1 MGNSSQP
8 PGSTQP
14 SPSTVVPIVT
24 SHPAYAEN
32 RRAAASSHA
41 PLSPPDVTVRHE
53 PAPLPAAPPPH
64 PPTGMTPAR
73 LRLVEISSHAFFSMW
88 KTRMAEERSRGEA
101 TEGGDSTFEFVAADH
116 RLQYLELLKLDGAVE
131 IQFVSMDDEDTFLGA
146 PSNCRS
152 TLSWRVSPG
161 GWICVPKDLD
171 PDAHRVQLSNRWW
184 AGLKQCLNPA
194 LRGLMRYDLFE
205 ARFLRLFITPVP
217 GEECVR
223 AIVTTNMPVVVRDL
237 LERGGH
243 SHGGEFLSKCVIAR
257 PPGEFPA
264 TLDDLFDG
272 NRLEH
277 QADMFRDP
285 ELIRLVPPAGG
296 TGDQLTG
303 SVDSPDGEAREDQ
316 SSNPCTAHS
325 CPVATSTQQTATTAT
340 AAACTVSMAT
350 TLEPPNNTAAS
361 ASKALQDTHPQ
372 PPLLDR
378 GPARPLPMLVRQ
390 TSAGAHAQPTTTHLF
405 PHQQRTVSW
414 MLDVEAGMCD
424 PLFVPQSV
432 LFGTSNAYHR
442 GVWYDV
448 RERSTDFMLSAK
460 VECLCA
466 AGGGLPL
473 GGVVAHP
480 VGSGKTVIAA
490 EVISRTRHLGPT
502 AVYVPPHITRQWH
515 SELLRFVPGIR
526 VEVVGDTI
534 PLHPI
539 TADVLIIPHNLTE
552 AYEWVAKRSPFY
564 RIIVDEPQEVVKKH
578 NVFTSLV
585 RNGATRRWLLTATPD
600 PLPLMMLLALG
611 LDTTVARTLPYD
623 SMLFWFSRT
632 RCRRDPPFLCLP
644 VPPLQVHMHPV
655 TLQWQ
660 EMSVLHSFT
669 LQDDLQSAIRL
680 ASFFHLVHR
689 GGGEGGGLHGAK
701 TFVSMDDW
709 VHQHREAL
717 LEELTAARMELSRLE
732 RQVTFERSA
741 YAEEMKR
748 RGVAEGVARI
758 EASGATADVIRIA
771 DVVDEEDVGVSF
783 VLLQERSGVSKNVG
797 TLERRL
803 AFLKTVTESITPE
816 AECMICMNALDDRV
830 VSIMPCLHCVCEVCA
845 LELFRGASSASCPLC
860 RMSALKKD
868 VCRFV
873 CSPKSVVEDH
883 TQQTYGS
890 KIACVTAQ
898 LLTILDTHPE
908 DKVLV
913 FGQWQDLLRQMC
925 LAMPTGLQ
933 YCFLDGPLSQRC
945 DTIEE
950 FRSNPMKRVLIL
962 SSESQSSGA
971 NLEVAN
977 HVIIVHPYCPPGVT
991 SVGVVPLAQA
1001 QAFEQQAIGRVL
1013 RFPQSK
1019 PVHVYRFYSV
1029 GTPEEELYIHWGW
1042 AGHN

>member
-361 ASKALQDTHPQ
+361 TSKAPQDTRPQ
-372 PPLLDR
+372 PSLLDR

-552 AYEWVAKRSPFY
+552 A
-564 RIIVDEPQEVVKKH
+564 
-578 NVFTSLV
+578 
-585 RNGATRRWLLTATPD
+585 NGATRRWLLTATPD
-600 PLPLMMLLALG
+600 PLTPMMLLALG

-783 VLLQERSGVSKNVG
+783 VLLQERRWCEQECRHPGEATGLPQDRHGEHHPGGRVHD
-797 TLERRL
+797 LHERAGR
-803 AFLKTVTESITPE
+803 P
-816 AECMICMNALDDRV
+816 R
-830 VSIMPCLHCVCEVCA
+830 
-845 LELFRGASSASCPLC
+845 
-860 RMSALKKD
+860 
-868 VCRFV
+868 
-873 CSPKSVVEDH
+873 VEDH

-1029 GTPEEELYIHWGW
+1029 GTPEEELYIHWGNLPAVYKSHEDDKKTSYGQRVHDIEHAVFTPLVLSTSG
-1042 AGHN
+1042 AGGDMYQHFIPHTQSIT